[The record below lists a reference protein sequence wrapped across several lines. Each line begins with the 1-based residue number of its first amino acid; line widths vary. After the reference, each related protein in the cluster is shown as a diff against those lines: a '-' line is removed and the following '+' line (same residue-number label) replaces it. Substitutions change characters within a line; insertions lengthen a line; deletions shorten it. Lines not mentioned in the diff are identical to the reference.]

1 MELVETVQGCHAA
14 SAYKPFCDGSHS
26 AAGFTATGEPPLK
39 ASELMA
45 GRTGPVDVQPQ
56 PNGSLK
62 IVGKLEVVSGTGCAV
77 NRASQM
83 FLCRCGQSQ

>member
-1 MELVETVQGCHAA
+1 MTTLLAA
-14 SAYKPFCDGSHS
+14 LALMTGPVRALD
-26 AAGFTATGEPPLK
+26 AALGEPPLK
-39 ASELMA
+39 ASEPMA

-62 IVGKLEVVSGTGCAV
+62 IVGNPGVVSGTGCAV

-83 FLCRCGQSQ
+83 FLCRRGQSQ